1 MKNILPLLLLVTLL
15 LTGCKSS
22 SVVSKETP
30 LSSAAYMQHLAVKNI
45 PSQVISAKTDV
56 ELMLGG
62 KQVQVNGSLK
72 MKRDALVQLSF
83 TFLGFEVGRIEFT
96 PTDVLLV
103 DRANKRYVRAK
114 YSDVDVLHEANLNF
128 NTLQA
133 LFWNELFVPGATDV
147 AAHYND
153 FNIKCE
159 GGETIFTLTETPLV
173 NYEFRTE
180 TIPGQLTRTSISPK
194 NGSGYVY
201 CAYDNFTSVDNTTF
215 PQLMTFGFSGR
226 DNLGMTL
233 ALSRIDAQAAA
244 PSPTTLSSRY
254 SPIAAK
260 DLLSMISKLLGN

>member
-114 YSDVDVLHEANLNF
+114 YSDVDVLNEANLNF

-133 LFWNELFVPGATDV
+133 LFWNELFVPGTTDV
-147 AAHYND
+147 VAHYKD
-153 FNIKCE
+153 FKVKNE

-180 TIPGQLTRTSISPK
+180 TTPRHLTRTSISPK
-194 NGSGYVY
+194 KGSGYVY